1 MNLLRRPT
9 IVCQQW
15 TELITDYLEG
25 ALPRGLVKAIN
36 RHLSACPHC
45 TEYLA
50 QMQRTIEITGSLPI
64 DEHVPGEMIDA
75 LQRAFEDFHHGLA
88 PEP

>member
-1 MNLLRRPT
+1 MRLLRRQV
-9 IVCQQW
+9 VCQEW

-50 QMQRTIEITGSLPI
+50 QMQRTIEITGALPI
-64 DEHVPGEMIDA
+64 DEAVPDEMIDA
-75 LQRAFEDFHHGLA
+75 LQRAFEDFHEGHESG
-88 PEP
+88 

>member
-1 MNLLRRPT
+1 MRLIRRPE

-36 RHLSACPHC
+36 RHLAACPHC

-50 QMQRTIEITGSLPI
+50 QMQRTIDITGSIPD
-64 DEHVPGEMIDA
+64 DEQVPEEMIDV
-75 LQRAFEDFHHGLA
+75 LQRAFEDFHHGHA
-88 PEP
+88 